1 MSGGSGGIMKRWFL
15 IAALLLCGCAGEER
29 SFNVE
34 ATQGSASERYTEE
47 ASTQAQVSYGSQIYV
62 YVCGEVVS
70 PGVYTVAPGTRVYE
84 VLEMAGGVT
93 ENAAVGA
100 VNLVNI
106 LEDGQK
112 LYFPSNEEYEAGWSE
127 ETEGTALININT
139 ASKEELM
146 KLAGIGE
153 AKALA
158 IIAYRQKNG
167 AFTCTEDIMKVS
179 GIKEAAYSLIKD
191 RITVN

>member
-1 MSGGSGGIMKRWFL
+1 MKRWYL
-15 IAALLLCGCAGEER
+15 LAALFLCGCAGEER
-29 SFNVE
+29 SFVME
-34 ATQGSASERYTEE
+34 ATAK
-47 ASTQAQVSYGSQIYV
+47 STQVCFAEEPQTSSQTTESTRIYV
-62 YVCGEVVS
+62 YVCGEVVN
-70 PGVYTVAPGTRVYE
+70 PGVYTVDSGTRVYE

>member
-1 MSGGSGGIMKRWFL
+1 MKRFFL

-29 SFNVE
+29 AFYVE
-34 ATQGSASERYTEE
+34 ATQRSTSERYTEE
-47 ASTQAQVSYGSQIYV
+47 TSTQAQVSYGSQIYV

-70 PGVYTVAPGTRVYE
+70 PGVYTVDPGTRVYE

-93 ENAAVGA
+93 ENAAAGA

-127 ETEGTALININT
+127 ATEGTALININT